1 MRLTDIFCSDICI
14 SSINILYQKYSYF
27 YQAADGSE
35 AVLTLLNGHID
46 GTLNYYEPN
55 KLLTIESCGTGEQ
68 IIYDTKIDYIH

>member
-1 MRLTDIFCSDICI
+1 MTDIFCSDICI
-14 SSINILYQKYSYF
+14 SSINILYYF
-27 YQAADGSE
+27 YQATDGSE

-55 KLLTIESCGTGEQ
+55 KLLTIESCGTGDQ